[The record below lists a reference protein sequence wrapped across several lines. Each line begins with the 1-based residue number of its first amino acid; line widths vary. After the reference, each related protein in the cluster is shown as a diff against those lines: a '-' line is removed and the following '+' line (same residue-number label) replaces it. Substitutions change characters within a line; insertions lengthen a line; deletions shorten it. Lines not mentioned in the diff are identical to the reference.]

1 MGRSPASRNDLDHQR
16 REESRGSGGEGRKE
30 APQNRN
36 CPTVQ
41 GSGRK
46 EMTGIGK
53 VIIAG
58 VISLLVIGAILFTAY
73 GRVNGPEQPIKFSHK
88 IHAGDF
94 KIACEYCHSYA
105 RRSTVAGVPSVAR
118 CMGCHKV
125 TALDK
130 PEVKKL
136 ADYWNRK
143 EAIPWVKIFDQPDFV
158 YFSHE
163 PHVLKGIACQICHGP
178 VERMEQVREAVVL
191 NMERCVT
198 CHM

>member
-1 MGRSPASRNDLDHQR
+1 MR
-16 REESRGSGGEGRKE
+16 RLPPS
-30 APQNRN
+30 
-36 CPTVQ
+36 Q

-46 EMTGIGK
+46 EMRGIGK

-58 VISLLVIGAILFTAY
+58 GISVLVIGAILFIATN
-73 GRVNGPEQPIKFSHK
+73 GRARAPEQPIKFSHR

-94 KIACEYCHSYA
+94 KIPCEYCHSYT
-105 RRSTVAGVPSVAR
+105 RRSTVAGIPSVER

-136 ADYWNRK
+136 ADFWNRK
-143 EAIPWVKIFDQPDFV
+143 EPIPWVKVFDQPDFV
-158 YFSHE
+158 YFSHA
-163 PHVLKGIACQICHGP
+163 PHVSKGIACQSCHGP
-178 VERMEQVREAVVL
+178 VETMEKVTEAVVL

-198 CHM
+198 CHMERKASIDCWTCHK

>member
-1 MGRSPASRNDLDHQR
+1 MSDG
-16 REESRGSGGEGRKE
+16 
-30 APQNRN
+30 
-36 CPTVQ
+36 VQ
-41 GSGRK
+41 ASGRK
-46 EMTGIGK
+46 EMTGIRK

-105 RRSTVAGVPSVAR
+105 RRSMVAGVPSVER

-125 TALDK
+125 TAMDK
-130 PEVKKL
+130 PEVKKVL
-136 ADYWNRK
+136 EYWNRK
-143 EAIPWVKIFDQPDFV
+143 EPIPWIKVFDQPDFV
-158 YFSHE
+158 HFSHR
-163 PHVLKGIACQICHGP
+163 PHVVKGIVCQSCHGP
-178 VERMEQVREAVVL
+178 VETMERVREAVTL

-198 CHM
+198 CHMQRKASIDCWTCHK